1 MFFNGKYAHRT
12 FAIPVFSKRHRE
24 SCKMPTLRSSK
35 IEMTPPQPHSTL
47 QSRSGRHWMS
57 TYFIPRAHS
66 NNQSTAYALII
77 STSKE
82 NANPDPRHNRPTED
96 PNPKETESE
105 QGDDRVPSTGATGH
119 AARSCGVYRRRRRRP
134 PPPPQAQ
141 PRRRPP
147 PRPGRPASGSPAA
160 ANSPAPCPIRPPRQ
174 QQQQPEPGAPSQER
188 RHRETGERNPPLRAT
203 QTSPRDRRERQ
214 VGAAGT
220 QSRLTSA
227 SRSFLQACSH
237 THSQLP
243 RGSALFL
250 PHPETLT
257 PSEYPGKKKASVF
270 VLFSSSLACFCG
282 REWGLVLEAV
292 AAMKLRGSFLRRL
305 TLPHGPAHGQD
316 WAA

>member
-1 MFFNGKYAHRT
+1 
-12 FAIPVFSKRHRE
+12 
-24 SCKMPTLRSSK
+24 
-35 IEMTPPQPHSTL
+35 
-47 QSRSGRHWMS
+47 MS

-257 PSEYPGKKKASVF
+257 PSEYAGKKKSFGFRF
-270 VLFSSSLACFCG
+270 VLFFLGLLLRSGMGTCSRGGCGHEASRKLLAATHAATWARAWPGLGRLTYRRGGGPPVSGPCPAGSNDRIGRCGYLSLA
-282 REWGLVLEAV
+282 
-292 AAMKLRGSFLRRL
+292 RRV
-305 TLPHGPAHGQD
+305 
-316 WAA
+316 